1 MRTNAI
7 LILLSFISIFLT
19 SCGPSEL
26 SETGIGDLGLIRANI
41 SVNQDLLAEGK
52 GYVVASLDDPK
63 GREIRNDSIKI
74 LVNDK
79 LLNFH
84 VIQGLYYTSNSV
96 YVLEEVMPENH
107 RYKVDIVLSNGK
119 RYHLAEIPALKVS
132 AAPEI
137 IYNEKPDL
145 NSDFTIQ
152 WKGLADVNLLN
163 IGRSVKLRKSE
174 GPNITTYAEQSGDT
188 IKVNQTG
195 SHVIPISKLS
205 DTTGTVSILS
215 LDFIAEKH
223 GVLNRNLFK
232 GSSAVIVGKIE
243 RTAHFKE

>member
-1 MRTNAI
+1 MRNNAI
-7 LILLSFISIFLT
+7 LILFSFISVLLF
-19 SCGPSEL
+19 SCGPSGL
-26 SETGIGDLGLIRANI
+26 SETGIGDLALIRANI
-41 SVNQDLLAEGK
+41 SINQQLTDEGK
-52 GYVVASLDDPK
+52 GYAVVSLDDPK

-74 LVNDK
+74 LINDK

-84 VIQGLYYTSNSV
+84 IINGLYYTSNSV
-96 YVLEEVMPENH
+96 YVLEKVMPEHNK
-107 RYKVDIVLSNGK
+107 YKVDIVLSNGK

-132 AAPEI
+132 EAPEI
-137 IYNEKPDL
+137 IYNEEPDL
-145 NSDFTIQ
+145 SSDFTIQ

-188 IKVNQTG
+188 IKVNHAGT
-195 SHVIPISKLS
+195 HVIPISKLS
-205 DTTGTVSILS
+205 DTAGTVSILS

-223 GVLNRNLFK
+223 GVLNQNLFK

-243 RTAHFKE
+243 RSAHFKE